1 MIMLSSLCLED
12 IIRGVKVLISAKGPQ
27 TLVSKMERSEGE
39 MDGPLRM
46 GETRPRPALLIR
58 YLRRRGRALAFAI
71 AFVFAVLPGLRWC
84 LTSSRA
90 EDMDSGD
97 VTSSARSVMLGNLSR

>member
-46 GETRPRPALLIR
+46 GEMRPRPALLIR
-58 YLRRRGRALAFAI
+58 YLRRRGRPFAFV
-71 AFVFAVLPGLRWC
+71 FVFAVMLGLRWC

-97 VTSSARSVMLGNLSR
+97 VTSRARSVMLGSSLR